1 MPVPTLSVWHAKEPN
16 WGDSPIEWAPENYEM
31 VAILVAEFEGVS
43 RDLDDA
49 FQLTNHITIPWW
61 DNEGVELVGPAKRR
75 STSCGDVVFFE
86 GVAYLCDRIG
96 WKALAK
102 EAA

>member
-1 MPVPTLSVWHAKEPN
+1 MPKNTLSVWHAKEPT
-16 WGDSPIEWAPENYEM
+16 WGDTPIEWSPENYEL
-31 VAILVAEFEGVS
+31 VAIIEAEFEGVP

-49 FQLTNHITIPWW
+49 FQLTNHITTPWW
-61 DNEGVELVGPAKRR
+61 KNDGVELVGPAKRR
-75 STSCGDVVFFE
+75 STSVGDVVFSE

-102 EAA
+102 GAA